1 MTVKTQIKVTRIKNN
16 WHARLFVDGLL
27 VDEMSCKLRLDIG
40 WCCRTMMRWAD
51 KMGRCNAHT
60 SSARRRNT
68 GGPVGQVKYLGKY
81 ITEKIM
87 L

>member
-1 MTVKTQIKVTRIKNN
+1 MDVRTDIKVTRIGSN
-16 WHARLFVDGLL
+16 WHARLFVNKLL
-27 VDEMSCKLRLDIG
+27 IDEMSCKLRVDIG

-51 KMGRCNAHT
+51 KTGNGNAHT
-60 SSARRRNT
+60 SSARNRNN
-68 GGPVGQVKYLGKY
+68 GGPIGQVKYLGKH

>member
-1 MTVKTQIKVTRIKNN
+1 MRVQTDIRVTRIKND
-16 WHARLFVDGLL
+16 WHSRLFVDGLL
-27 VDEMSCKLRLDIG
+27 VDEMSCKLKEDIG
-40 WCCRTMMRWAD
+40 WCCRTMLRWAD

-60 SSARRRNT
+60 ESARRRLT
-68 GGPVGQVKYLGKY
+68 SGPVGKVKYLGKY